1 MPLASTNS
9 AQAAI
14 RLIAYTLQTKL
25 MHWLWVGLLGLC
37 ALCVICAQSLAHA
50 QDLQP
55 VPALTARVVDT
66 TGTLDPAALQSLQ
79 AQLEALEKSKGSQV
93 VVLMV
98 ASTQPEDVVSYA
110 NRVANAWK
118 IGRKGVGDGV
128 LVIVAKNDGKVRIEV
143 AKTLEGAIPDLA
155 AKQIISNAIVPA
167 FKQKDFAGGLQA
179 GITQIGQRIGT
190 EGLPEPEQTQSG
202 GFNQQG
208 SGFQWTDIA
217 IFLFFAVPIAGA
229 FAKSIFGNKLGALVT
244 GGAVGGV
251 AFFVTAS
258 IGLAALAF
266 FAALIFTLMAGLSG
280 LGGLGG
286 GRRGGFGGYGG
297 GGGWSGGGG
306 GGGSGGGFSSG
317 GGGDF
322 GGGGASGDF

>member
-1 MPLASTNS
+1 MPLASINS

-14 RLIAYTLQTKL
+14 KSIAFAVQAKL
-25 MHWLWVGLLGLC
+25 MRWLRAGLLGLCALCALC
-37 ALCVICAQSLAHA
+37 ALCVICAQSLAQA
-50 QDLQP
+50 QDVQP

-66 TGTLDPAALQSLQ
+66 TGTLDAAALQSLE
-79 AQLEALEKSKGSQV
+79 AQLEALEKSQGSQV

-118 IGRKGVGDGV
+118 MGRKGVGDGV
-128 LVIVAKNDGKVRIEV
+128 LIVVAKNDGKVRIEV

-167 FKQKDFAGGLQA
+167 FKQKDFAGGLKA

-190 EGLPEPEQTQSG
+190 EGLPEPDQTKSG
-202 GFNQQG
+202 DFNQQG
-208 SGFQWTDIA
+208 SGFQWTDVA
-217 IFLFFAVPIAGA
+217 IFLFFAVPVAGA

-244 GGAVGGV
+244 GGAVGGI

-266 FAALIFTLMAGLSG
+266 FAALVFTLVAGLGG

-286 GRRGGFGGYGG
+286 GHRGGF
-297 GGGWSGGGG
+297 GGGG
-306 GGGSGGGFSSG
+306 GGGGGGGFSSG

>member
-1 MPLASTNS
+1 MPLASINS

-14 RLIAYTLQTKL
+14 KSIAFAVQAKL
-25 MHWLWVGLLGLC
+25 MRWLRAGLLGLCALC
-37 ALCVICAQSLAHA
+37 ALCVICAQSLAQA
-50 QDLQP
+50 QDVQP

-66 TGTLDPAALQSLQ
+66 TGTLDAAALQSLE
-79 AQLEALEKSKGSQV
+79 AQLEALEKSQGSQV

-118 IGRKGVGDGV
+118 MGRKGVGDGV
-128 LVIVAKNDGKVRIEV
+128 LIVVAKNDGKVRIEV

-167 FKQKDFAGGLQA
+167 FKQKDFAGGLKA

-190 EGLPEPEQTQSG
+190 EGLPEPDQTKSG
-202 GFNQQG
+202 DFNQQG
-208 SGFQWTDIA
+208 SGFQWTDVA
-217 IFLFFAVPIAGA
+217 IFLFFAVPVAGA

-244 GGAVGGV
+244 GGAVGGI

-266 FAALIFTLMAGLSG
+266 FAALVFTLVAGLGG

-286 GRRGGFGGYGG
+286 GHRGGF
-297 GGGWSGGGG
+297 GGGG
-306 GGGSGGGFSSG
+306 GGGGGGGFSSG